1 MQVWAGLGNP
11 GPQYAMHRHNV
22 GFMALDAIA
31 EVHGFAP
38 VQKKF
43 SGWVQEGR
51 IGSHKALLLKPDRVA
66 VFGYAHVPHML
77 PRQRRIDGS
86 DLPDQ
91 PLRFAMA
98 DETSDLHGLQTRW
111 AEIKYNTAAAE
122 KEKAFLALIGDAEK
136 LSAAHQSAPFLIWEG
151 IIRSTYASVKG
162 GLGALDQVKQA
173 KKLFEQSIALQPD
186 ALNGAAYTSLGSL
199 YYQVP
204 GWPVGFGDDKKA
216 NEMLTRKYRA
226 PFIVPDKV

>member
-1 MQVWAGLGNP
+1 MKTLLIKLLAIITFC
-11 GPQYAMHRHNV
+11 V
-22 GFMALDAIA
+22 GA
-31 EVHGFAP
+31 
-38 VQKKF
+38 
-43 SGWVQEGR
+43 S
-51 IGSHKALLLKPDRVA
+51 
-66 VFGYAHVPHML
+66 
-77 PRQRRIDGS
+77 
-86 DLPDQ
+86 
-91 PLRFAMA
+91 FAMA
-98 DETSDLHGLQTRW
+98 DEASDLHALQTRW

-151 IIRSTYASVKG
+151 IIRSTYAGVKG
-162 GLGALDQVKQA
+162 GLGALDQVKHA

-216 NEMLTRKYRA
+216 NEMLLKGLSYNPDGIDSNYFYGDYLLDQKQYKKAVVALEKALKAPARPGRESADAGRRA
-226 PFIVPDKV
+226 EASAALAKAQKH

>member
-1 MQVWAGLGNP
+1 MKTLLIKLLAIITFC
-11 GPQYAMHRHNV
+11 V
-22 GFMALDAIA
+22 GA
-31 EVHGFAP
+31 
-38 VQKKF
+38 
-43 SGWVQEGR
+43 S
-51 IGSHKALLLKPDRVA
+51 
-66 VFGYAHVPHML
+66 
-77 PRQRRIDGS
+77 
-86 DLPDQ
+86 
-91 PLRFAMA
+91 FAMA
-98 DETSDLHGLQTRW
+98 DEASDLHGLQTRW

-136 LSAAHQSAPFLIWEG
+136 LTAAHQSAPFLIWEG
-151 IIRSTYASVKG
+151 IIRSTYAGVKG

-216 NEMLTRKYRA
+216 NEMLLKGLSYNPDGIDSNYFYGDYLLDQKQYKKAVVALEKALKAPARPGRESADAGRRA
-226 PFIVPDKV
+226 EASAALAKAQKH

>member
-1 MQVWAGLGNP
+1 MKTLLIKLLAVITLC
-11 GPQYAMHRHNV
+11 V
-22 GFMALDAIA
+22 GA
-31 EVHGFAP
+31 
-38 VQKKF
+38 
-43 SGWVQEGR
+43 S
-51 IGSHKALLLKPDRVA
+51 VA
-66 VFGYAHVPHML
+66 V
-77 PRQRRIDGS
+77 
-86 DLPDQ
+86 
-91 PLRFAMA
+91 A
-98 DETSDLHGLQTRW
+98 DEASDLHGLQTRW

-136 LSAAHQSAPFLIWEG
+136 LTAAYQSAPFLIWEG

-162 GLGALDQVKQA
+162 GLGALDQVKHA

-216 NEMLTRKYRA
+216 NEMLLKGLSYNPDGIDSNYFYGDYLLDQKQYQKAVVALEKALKAPARPGRESADAGRRA
-226 PFIVPDKV
+226 EASAALAKAQKH

>member
-1 MQVWAGLGNP
+1 MKTLLIKLLAIITFC
-11 GPQYAMHRHNV
+11 V
-22 GFMALDAIA
+22 GA
-31 EVHGFAP
+31 
-38 VQKKF
+38 
-43 SGWVQEGR
+43 S
-51 IGSHKALLLKPDRVA
+51 
-66 VFGYAHVPHML
+66 
-77 PRQRRIDGS
+77 
-86 DLPDQ
+86 
-91 PLRFAMA
+91 FAMA
-98 DETSDLHGLQTRW
+98 DEASDLHGLQTRW

-151 IIRSTYASVKG
+151 IIRSTYAGVKG
-162 GLGALDQVKQA
+162 GLGALDQVKHA

-216 NEMLTRKYRA
+216 NEMLLKGLSYNPDGIDSNYFYGDYLLDQKQYKKAVVALEKALKAPARPGRESADAGRRA
-226 PFIVPDKV
+226 EASAALAKAQKH